1 MAKDREIPCKF
12 YECEHSCTLGKDAD
26 FYGLCQTCPSY
37 SPLRHGKPARID
49 TRKSKIERIEKRKKN
64 NDY

>member
-12 YECEHSCTLGKDAD
+12 YECKHSCTLGKDAD

-37 SPLRHGKPARID
+37 IKRPGSKPARID
-49 TRKSKIERIEKRKKN
+49 TRKSKIERIEKRKRN
-64 NDY
+64 GDY

>member
-12 YECEHSCTLGKDAD
+12 YECKHSCTLGKDAD

-37 SPLRHGKPARID
+37 SPLRHRKPARTD
-49 TRKSKIERIEKRKKN
+49 TRKQRAERARRKEKI
-64 NDY
+64 DY